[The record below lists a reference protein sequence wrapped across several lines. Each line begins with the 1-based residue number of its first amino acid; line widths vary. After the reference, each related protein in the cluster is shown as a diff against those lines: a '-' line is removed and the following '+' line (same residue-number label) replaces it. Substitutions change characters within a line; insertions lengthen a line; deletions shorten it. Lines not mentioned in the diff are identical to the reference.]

1 MAMDVFEL
9 KRQAFHFFLG
19 LSIVLLFRY
28 NILTARLLFL
38 ILIMGILLSVICS
51 RHHVP
56 GISWLLGRFE
66 RKKAKFPGQGAIFF
80 VLGCFTV
87 IGLFPAGIASASI
100 MVLAPGDSLSTLIGK
115 NFGKHRMGSKS
126 VEGTVAGIAA
136 GFAGALFFVPLT
148 TAFLGSFIAM
158 LAEAIDIELFGKV
171 VDDNLLVPIVSA
183 FVMYGITLL

>member
-1 MAMDVFEL
+1 MALDVFEF

-28 NILTARLLFL
+28 HILTARLLFL
-38 ILIMGILLSVICS
+38 ILIIGILLSIICS
-51 RHHVP
+51 RHHAP
-56 GISWLLGRFE
+56 GISWFLENFE

-87 IGLFPAGIASASI
+87 IGLFPADIASASI
-100 MVLAPGDSLSTLIGK
+100 MVLALGDSFSTLIGK

-126 VEGTVAGIAA
+126 VEGTIAGVAA
-136 GFAGALFFVPLT
+136 GFVGALFFVQPA

-158 LAEAIDIELFGKV
+158 LAEAIDIELFGKII
-171 VDDNLLVPIVSA
+171 DDNLLVPIVSA